1 MATYQSEK
9 RVHSA
14 VETLERRTRLAQGF
28 PQGLS
33 SGATFETSRK
43 LTMEMILEIAK
54 TDSTSE
60 DWAMTIVLVED
71 SAWRAWAE
79 GVHGST

>member
-14 VETLERRTRLAQGF
+14 VETAQGRTRLAQGS

-43 LTMEMILEIAK
+43 LPMEIIWEIAK

-60 DWAMTIVLVED
+60 DWAMTVVLVEN

-79 GVHGST
+79 GVPG